1 MQISENEL
9 VENHKRFLERIE
21 LYRQHGYDFDLE
33 RSFVIE
39 KALPISGNILEACTG
54 KGYFSLALAQA
65 GFHFTTFDISGSE
78 QHYARLNL
86 AYYGLMHHIR
96 FDLADMEHLSYP
108 DASYDAIFAV
118 NLVHHLDSL
127 EPA

>member
-39 KALPISGNILEACTG
+39 KALPISGNILEAGTG
-54 KGYFSLALAQA
+54 KGYFPGSGTGGVSLYDLRYFRVRAALCQ
-65 GFHFTTFDISGSE
+65 IESCIL
-78 QHYARLNL
+78 R
-86 AYYGLMHHIR
+86 
-96 FDLADMEHLSYP
+96 P
-108 DASYDAIFAV
+108 DASC
-118 NLVHHLDSL
+118 SL
-127 EPA
+127 RPG